1 MKIVLDISV
10 IPEADKE
17 FVAETLFNWLCDG
30 GDTSFPEEIESF
42 DNFEVVG

>member
-1 MKIVLDISV
+1 MKIMIDLSV
-10 IPEADKE
+10 TDGADKE